1 MQRKLRIGTRGSK
14 LALWQTA
21 KVKKNLQA
29 AFPEL
34 QLEVVTY
41 RTLGDRHPELNL
53 LQNQGKGVFCSEIEQ
68 ALLRREID
76 LAVHSVK
83 DLPGELPEGL
93 MLGAYLEREDPR
105 EVLISRDG
113 QTLANLAPGAVVGT
127 SSIRRLLQLQRL
139 RPDLEFAPIRG
150 NVETRIRKVREGQ
163 YAATILALAGVR
175 RIGLEEYISQTFDLQ
190 EIIPAP
196 GQGCIGI
203 ELCAADLELQEL
215 LHHINHRST
224 EMAVRAERAFLRRM
238 GGNCE
243 SASGAYARWSGG
255 QIEILG
261 MYGKN
266 AQDIAVK
273 KLAGPSGA
281 AEALGVRLA
290 EELLNS
296 AERGSEKQC

>member
-14 LALWQTA
+14 LALWQTE
-21 KVKKNLQA
+21 KVKGILLA

-34 QLEVVTY
+34 PIEVITY
-41 RTLGDRHPELNL
+41 KTLGDRHPELNL

-68 ALLRREID
+68 ALLNREIE

-93 MLGAYLEREDPR
+93 MLVAYLEREDPR
-105 EVLISRDG
+105 EVLIGWDG
-113 QTLANLAPGAVVGT
+113 QTLENLVPGAVVGT
-127 SSIRRLLQLQRL
+127 SSIRRLLQLKRL

-175 RIGLEEYISQTFDLQ
+175 RIGLEEYISQTFELN

-203 ELCAADLELQEL
+203 EICTADFKLQEM
-215 LHHINHRST
+215 LHNLNHNTT
-224 EMAVRAERAFLRRM
+224 EIAVRAERAFLRRM

-243 SASGAYARWSGG
+243 SASGAYARWVDG
-255 QIEILG
+255 QIEMIG
-261 MYGKN
+261 MYGRN
-266 AQDIAVK
+266 AQNIVVK
-273 KLAGPSGA
+273 TIAGPAGE
-281 AEALGVRLA
+281 AEALGVHLA
-290 EELLNS
+290 EGLLNF
-296 AERGSEKQC
+296 A

>member
-14 LALWQTA
+14 LALWQAT
-21 KVKKNLQA
+21 KVKEILLA

-34 QLEVVTY
+34 QLEVVNY
-41 RTLGDRHPELNL
+41 KTLGDRHPELNL

-68 ALLRREID
+68 ALLKREID

-105 EVLISRDG
+105 EVLIGRDG
-113 QTLANLAPGAVVGT
+113 QALANLVPRAVVGT
-127 SSIRRLLQLQRL
+127 SSIRRLLQLKRL

-150 NVETRIRKVREGQ
+150 NVETRIQKVREGQ

-175 RIGLEEYISQTFDLQ
+175 RIGLEKHISQTFDLQ

-215 LHHINHRST
+215 LHNINHQTT
-224 EMAVRAERAFLRRM
+224 EIAVRAERAFLRRM
-238 GGNCE
+238 GSNCE
-243 SASGAYARWSGG
+243 SASGAYARWADG
-255 QIEILG
+255 QIEIIG

-266 AQDIAVK
+266 AQNIVVK
-273 KLAGPSGA
+273 KLTGPSGE

-290 EELLNS
+290 EELLNL
-296 AERGSEKQC
+296 A